1 MALYHGNAE
10 CQTLMWTVC
19 DGQGKSHP
27 KRDRDMSPAFSVSEE
42 RVFLNLQDARKR
54 RVGQGAKGEARREEA
69 LDMAIM

>member
-1 MALYHGNAE
+1 
-10 CQTLMWTVC
+10 
-19 DGQGKSHP
+19 
-27 KRDRDMSPAFSVSEE
+27 MSPAFSVSEE